1 MRKRFIELLDS
12 EMSKNEKIF
21 VIIGDVGFGF
31 FDDIIKKY
39 PKRIINPGAS
49 EQLILG
55 MASGIAME
63 GFIPIVYSITP
74 FIL

>member
-31 FDDIIKKY
+31 FDDIIKKEDLQFLHLY
-39 PKRIINPGAS
+39 TYF
-49 EQLILG
+49 LL
-55 MASGIAME
+55 
-63 GFIPIVYSITP
+63 
-74 FIL
+74 